1 MENNY
6 TDYEDLIADESF
18 AAWVFKTNA
27 LDVDK
32 WERWIKENPDKEHL
46 ANEAANVLQHIRINN
61 EPLSHVTLDAA
72 EIRLRSSM
80 AEGKKATVIPFS
92 NKKIWYAAAAVLLVS
107 LAFGL
112 NFLFNPGGKEK
123 IATAY
128 GQIKKN
134 QLYDGTEVVLNANS
148 TLTYGKNWQEGKD
161 REVWLKGEAFFHV
174 KKKPKHDKFIVHTD
188 AFDIEVTGTSFN
200 VINLNGKSSIILKEG
215 SVKIHRPGIAD
226 ILMKPG
232 DLVEFNNQQIQRK
245 IIIKQDYLAWME
257 NKLVFD
263 NTPIADVAAL
273 IKNHYGVEIKL
284 SGNNISSQTITGIMP
299 NDNLDV
305 LLQALDATQEL
316 HITHANDIITITS
329 NNQ

>member
-6 TDYEDLIADESF
+6 TDYEDLITDESF
-18 AAWVFKTNA
+18 VAWVFKTNSTDIA
-27 LDVDK
+27 K
-32 WERWIKENPDKEHL
+32 WESWIKNNPEKAHL
-46 ANEAANVLQHIRINN
+46 ADEAASILQNIRIKNT
-61 EPLSHVTLDAA
+61 PVSQATIDAA
-72 EIRLRSSM
+72 EAKLRSSIS
-80 AEGKKATVIPFS
+80 EDKKARVVHFS

-112 NFLFNPGGKEK
+112 NFLFNPGSKEK

-128 GQIKKN
+128 GQIKKD

-226 ILMKPG
+226 IVMKPG
-232 DLVEFNNQQIQRK
+232 DLVEFNNQQIQK
-245 IIIKQDYLAWME
+245 KVVTKQDYLAWMD

-273 IKNHYGVEIKL
+273 IKNHYGIEIKL

-316 HITHANDIITITS
+316 HISHANDIITITS
-329 NNQ
+329 NN